1 MYRVPLRIN
10 IGYDAVSPENIIIV
24 IIDLYG
30 TIIAERQ
37 FAHSNTLGKYVR
49 RNRILVIIVEPIISK
64 I

>member
-1 MYRVPLRIN
+1 MYRIPLRIN
-10 IGYDAVSPENIIIV
+10 IGYDAVSPEDIVIV

-37 FAHSNTLGKYVR
+37 FAHSNTLGKDYC
-49 RNRILVIIVEPIISK
+49 RNRILVIIVEPIISE